1 MDTPANLMTP
11 TVFAERAEKEFKDLE
26 GVTVNVYDEG
36 NFLSRAQALL
46 HDRTLGCMY

>member
-36 NFLSRAQALL
+36 TTIGLSAES
-46 HDRTLGCMY
+46 CS

>member
-11 TVFAERAEKEFKDLE
+11 TVFAERAKKEFNGVG

-36 NFLSRAQALL
+36 GSLRIIGF
-46 HDRTLGCMY
+46 